1 MNLTPTHRCTHSGG
15 SDNATCYEITVPIDD
30 LVTGAWNAS
39 QRSHFASG
47 VFINRR
53 ETLRLADHDEKE
65 LTQRMNIWRS
75 WVVTW
80 ETHLP
85 TAFLLVYWWRDD
97 TEELGLTLYKA
108 SLSAASHSFND
119 HRCWNFS
126 FRTSRTGSGRATSTL
141 PSIMSEVGLFCV

>member
-1 MNLTPTHRCTHSGG
+1 MTWWLAHEMPP
-15 SDNATCYEITVPIDD
+15 NARICE
-30 LVTGAWNAS
+30 
-39 QRSHFASG
+39 R

-53 ETLRLADHDEKE
+53 GRLRLADHEEKG
-65 LTQRMNIWRS
+65 LHSVMNIWRS

-108 SLSAASHSFND
+108 SLSAASHSFKETTVAE
-119 HRCWNFS
+119 NFT
-126 FRTSRTGSGRATSTL
+126 FRNSRTGSSRETSTL
-141 PSIMSEVGLFCV
+141 PSIMSEVGLFYVLKQKNVGINPITHDPRALVRRRKQH